1 MDALAAAAAIGPQLG
16 TVGAAFYFSAE
27 ASARASGIGIDVVS
41 LYAAG
46 RGGVLGN
53 ATPADVDEVF
63 FFFKS
68 GLIGSVVE
76 AARASADP
84 SAILEAHIGSAEDYA
99 IATFSHVDPPVLE
112 GFDDAAIRVVEA
124 LPVGR
129 WLLVDGYRSV
139 AVSSDPVASAY
150 LRAVVLRELRG
161 GVHREAV
168 ESAGLTDSEACQFDQ
183 GDSYYRLHGYGDD
196 PGCPG
201 FGRRGHRPTD
211 GRPVV
216 GVEREA
222 ADGVDGRG
230 PGDDRHR
237 RHDCPTGGL
246 GAVDCDVS
254 RWDRWLNGPRDGVGD
269 EPVGGGYV
277 FTRPLVGHQ

>member
-1 MDALAAAAAIGPQLG
+1 
-16 TVGAAFYFSAE
+16 
-27 ASARASGIGIDVVS
+27 
-41 LYAAG
+41 
-46 RGGVLGN
+46 VLGN

-183 GDSYYRLHGYGDD
+183 GDSYYRLHGYGDED
-196 PGCPG
+196 RVAETPTILAARASAEEATD
-201 FGRRGHRPTD
+201 RRMAD
-211 GRPVV
+211 LLSALN
-216 GVEREA
+216 ERQLTELMA
-222 ADGVDGRG
+222 GAQAMID
-230 PGDDRHR
+230 
-237 RHDCPTGGL
+237 TGATIVL
-246 GAVDCDVS
+246 PEV
-254 RWDRWLNGPRDGVGD
+254 
-269 EPVGGGYV
+269 
-277 FTRPLVGHQ
+277 